1 MKYFLSFLTVLAL
14 VGAGCTAKTDSQTS
28 AEANADTQQVVEQ
41 DISEPSEVDSGDTD
55 TTDGTVDVELITQDV
70 ETGSTTNENGVPVFE
85 VVLGAQADVE
95 VDMEAGNFFFD
106 TKEIKVSPGDRVSIT
121 FTKNSGF
128 HTFVIDEIDL
138 NFTVT
143 EGEVLNFTAPT
154 EPGSYPIYCD
164 IGSHRAFGMEGMLIV
179 E

>member
-1 MKYFLSFLTVLAL
+1 MKYFLSVLAVL
-14 VGAGCTAKTDSQTS
+14 AFVGAGCAASSDSQTS
-28 AEANADTQQVVEQ
+28 AEVT
-41 DISEPSEVDSGDTD
+41 TD
-55 TTDGTVDVELITQDV
+55 TELVAQDAIEPASVEEEEAEPNAGTVSPEVIFEDVES
-70 ETGSTTNENGVPVFE
+70 GSTSDENGVPVFE
-85 VVLGAQADVE
+85 IVLGEPADVE
-95 VDMEAGNFFFD
+95 LSMEAGNFFFD
-106 TKEIKVSPGDRVSIT
+106 TKEIRVAAGDRISIT

-138 NFTVT
+138 SFTVT
-143 EGEVLNFTAPT
+143 EGEVLNFTAPS

>member
-1 MKYFLSFLTVLAL
+1 MKYFLSLLAVLAL
-14 VGAGCTAKTDSQTS
+14 VGAGCATTSDSKTS
-28 AEANADTQQVVEQ
+28 AEAESDTQLAVGQDVGEPTEVDETDSDANAQAVEADIIFEDVATGEIISESNVPVVE
-41 DISEPSEVDSGDTD
+41 I
-55 TTDGTVDVELITQDV
+55 I
-70 ETGSTTNENGVPVFE
+70 
-85 VVLGAQADVE
+85 LGEEANVS

-106 TKEIKVSPGDRVSIT
+106 TKEIRVSPGDLVSIT

-138 NFTVT
+138 SFTVA
-143 EGEVLNFTAPT
+143 EGEILTFTAPR